1 MFIKNKNII
10 FLFFA
15 QLISHCGDSVF
26 NIALPWFLL
35 EVTGSK
41 MQTGL
46 ISTSAYFPILIFG
59 LFAGVIV
66 DKYDRRKIMLMSD
79 FFRFVLILIIPLSI
93 QFNYVSI
100 FLIGS
105 IIFLMASFSTLF
117 YPARDCFIPNLVFQ
131 KDLPKVN
138 SLMVASGQIAQFL
151 GPMLAAIGLSLFGLI
166 HLFSINAISFLVSMV
181 FILLIIVPK
190 TNNKNDNVSSM
201 TGIKEGLLY
210 LKNHDG
216 LMALLF
222 VTFINNLFIMGPAYI
237 GLVVFVREILIKDIF
252 VFALLET
259 FMGLGMIIGSII
271 FPIIINRWKLV
282 NIFFLGILIDG
293 LTFSALY
300 FVKNYLLAIFIL
312 FLHGI
317 GIPLIILS
325 RTIYV
330 QNSISDQFRGRIFS
344 MMHMS
349 IMGTTA
355 ISIGITGFV
364 LEYIS
369 ADLLFLFIGIGASA
383 CVIIGMGAKNFLCLD
398 KILN

>member
-1 MFIKNKNII
+1 M
-10 FLFFA
+10 
-15 QLISHCGDSVF
+15 
-26 NIALPWFLL
+26 
-35 EVTGSK
+35 
-41 MQTGL
+41 
-46 ISTSAYFPILIFG
+46 
-59 LFAGVIV
+59 
-66 DKYDRRKIMLMSD
+66 
-79 FFRFVLILIIPLSI
+79 
-93 QFNYVSI
+93 
-100 FLIGS
+100 
-105 IIFLMASFSTLF
+105 
-117 YPARDCFIPNLVFQ
+117 
-131 KDLPKVN
+131 
-138 SLMVASGQIAQFL
+138 
-151 GPMLAAIGLSLFGLI
+151 
-166 HLFSINAISFLVSMV
+166 
-181 FILLIIVPK
+181 
-190 TNNKNDNVSSM
+190 
-201 TGIKEGLLY
+201 
-210 LKNHDG
+210 
-216 LMALLF
+216 
-222 VTFINNLFIMGPAYI
+222 
-237 GLVVFVREILIKDIF
+237 
-252 VFALLET
+252 
-259 FMGLGMIIGSII
+259 
-271 FPIIINRWKLV
+271 V

-398 KILN
+398 KIFN